1 MTEHYEAPEF
11 SRLIAV
17 EGIAPDKIRTEEV
30 SASPEECADLAQRLE
45 LRRLESLSATLSV
58 RRVSGGNAVR
68 INGHLSARV
77 VQACV
82 VTTEPVATDLAET
95 VGRLYVA
102 DLPAIEGDEI
112 EMPEDDRVEALPA
125 VVDLGAVMTEALSLA
140 LPLYPRREGAE
151 FDGLQVAEPGTDPL
165 TDEAAKPF
173 AGLADLLKK
182 GDETDR

>member
-1 MTEHYEAPEF
+1 MTDAYSHPL
-11 SRLIAV
+11 RL
-17 EGIAPDKIRTEEV
+17 
-30 SASPEECADLAQRLE
+30 SDLAARKPTRFALTPNAGERAAIAAALGILGIERLGFSGTMTPRGRRDWALEAE
-45 LRRLESLSATLSV
+45 LD
-58 RRVSGGNAVR
+58 
-68 INGHLSARV
+68 ARV

-102 DLPAIEGDEI
+102 DLPAVEGDEI

-140 LPLYPRREGAE
+140 LPLYPRREDAE
-151 FDGLQVAEPGTDPL
+151 FGGAQVAEPGADPL
-165 TDEAAKPF
+165 TDETAKPF